1 VPIYRV
7 WADDAEGH
15 THLEAWSADAL
26 AFENGPGVF
35 KGVGGTVL
43 GNATRVMLI
52 RFEPGIEPPLHRAN
66 PGFATLIEG
75 ELVVRVS
82 DGTEVAL
89 APGDALRI
97 ESLGV
102 GRGGIGGWSPANP
115 SKERTALLAL
125 VQMPS
130 KPAPGTSST

>member
-1 VPIYRV
+1 VPIYRL
-7 WADDAEGH
+7 WADDDHGH

-43 GNATRVMLI
+43 GNATRVMLM
-52 RFEPGIEPPLHRAN
+52 RFEPGIDPPLHRAN
-66 PGFATLIEG
+66 PGFAVLIEG
-75 ELVVRVS
+75 ELLIRVS

-102 GRGGIGGWSPANP
+102 GRGGIGGWSPTNP

-125 VQMPS
+125 AQMPS
-130 KPAPGTSST
+130 KSSTTSPST